1 MDEIEQ
7 KRVILRAQL
16 KILLELSDL
25 TEEGEDFY
33 SALIDL
39 KSRILRNLRKLK
51 VEENHVSQSKHEC
64 K

>member
-1 MDEIEQ
+1 MNNKEQ
-7 KRVILRAQL
+7 KQAILRAQL

-39 KSRILRNLRKLK
+39 KSRILRDLRKLK
-51 VEENHVSQSKHEC
+51 IQPDHVNEAKDGC

>member
-1 MDEIEQ
+1 MNNKEQ
-7 KRVILRAQL
+7 KQAMLRAQL
-16 KILLELSDL
+16 KILLELSDM

-39 KSRILRNLRKLK
+39 KSRILRDLRKLK
-51 VEENHVSQSKHEC
+51 TQTDHVNEAKDGC

>member
-1 MDEIEQ
+1 MNNKEQ
-7 KRVILRAQL
+7 KQAILRAQL

-39 KSRILRNLRKLK
+39 KSRILRDLRKLK
-51 VEENHVSQSKHEC
+51 IQPDHVNETKDGC